1 MRHHNSAPIPYGSG
15 MESILATP
23 APVYSSVV
31 AVGLTTQIFTFIG
44 IVVVAWAL
52 YNLMS
57 ARRQ

>member
-1 MRHHNSAPIPYGSG
+1 

-57 ARRQ
+57 ARRR